1 LPLNLPQRGDNNW
14 DTPLN
19 AALVDLDT
27 RVTTHTHPAVT
38 GPTGPTGA
46 AGATGPTGAA
56 GATGPTGSAG
66 ATGPTGSAGATGAAG
81 ATGPTGPAMSFP
93 NPVSYTPIWSAT
105 GLTQSSNLATGSY
118 FDYGRMV
125 VVQITV
131 PMTNVTNFGTGGYSV
146 TLPKPSATH
155 SDGWGGTIHDTST
168 GNFYSV
174 KAHLEVGSNV
184 ATLWYIS
191 GAGQDE
197 VFDYNS
203 PFNLATNDLFHI
215 NFIYDAVVS

>member
-19 AALVDLDT
+19 AALNNLDT
-27 RVTTHTHPAVT
+27 RLTSHTHPAVT

-56 GATGPTGSAG
+56 GATGPTG
-66 ATGPTGSAGATGAAG
+66 AAG

-93 NPVSYTPIWSAT
+93 NPVSYTPIWSGT

-155 SDGWGGTIHDTST
+155 TDGWGGTIHDTST
-168 GNFYSV
+168 GNFYSI